1 MRKTKTIPNAANIR
15 ATGRTRTR
23 SPDHRVTV
31 ADPEA
36 AMVNIASKVNLKA
49 SHSADNM
56 VSSRAGSTTS
66 NRVDVVSN
74 RVDNDRAARA
84 RARAKERKARR
95 LHLHSN

>member
-36 AMVNIASKVNLKA
+36 AVVNIASKVNLQA

-66 NRVDVVSN
+66 NRVDVASN
-74 RVDNDRAARA
+74 RVDNNRA
-84 RARAKERKARR
+84 ARAKERKGKARR